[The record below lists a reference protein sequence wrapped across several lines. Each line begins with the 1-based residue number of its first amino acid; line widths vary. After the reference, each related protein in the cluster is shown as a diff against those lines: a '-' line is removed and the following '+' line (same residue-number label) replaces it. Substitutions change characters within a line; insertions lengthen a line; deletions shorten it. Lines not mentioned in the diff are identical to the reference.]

1 VTKVINVNQRGTLTL
16 PKEMRDKLGL
26 TDAGQVVAEET
37 AQGILIR
44 AGATFPIEIYT
55 EKRVAEFDRANEQA
69 LRRYRLKTKR

>member
-1 VTKVINVNQRGTLTL
+1 MTKVININQRGTLTL

-26 TDAGQVVAEET
+26 KDAGQVVAEET

-44 AGATFPIEIYT
+44 AGVTFPVEIYT
-55 EKRVAEFDRANEQA
+55 DERVAEFDRANEQA

>member
-1 VTKVINVNQRGTLTL
+1 MTKVININQRGTLTL
-16 PKEMRDKLGL
+16 PKDMRDKLGL

-44 AGATFPIEIYT
+44 AGVTFPIEIYT
-55 EKRVAEFDRANEQA
+55 DERVAEFDRANEQA